1 MTILHQLS
9 ELGQAIWL
17 DYIRRAF
24 ITSGELAQ
32 LVDQGL
38 RGLTSNPI
46 IFDKAITGSSDYD
59 AELHALVDQDKSVK
73 QIYEALVIKDIR
85 LAADALES
93 VFKETN
99 GGDGYVSLEVSPTLA
114 HDTQG
119 TIEEARS
126 LHKALARPNIMIKV
140 PATHAGLGAI
150 ETLIAEG
157 ISVNATLIFS
167 LSHYRGVAEA
177 YISGLEKFAAAGGD
191 LNKVASVASF
201 FISRIDVAVDKQL
214 KEIGDE
220 TLLGKIAIANAKN
233 AYKMLMELK
242 ARSEWKALAKKG
254 AQTQRLLWASTSTK
268 DPAYPDTMY
277 VDELIG
283 GETVNT
289 VPPATLRAFF
299 DHGVAQP
306 TLEPGLEDALD
317 QLQQLNDL
325 GIDLEAIT
333 EKLQEDGIQSFAK
346 AFEGIMSS
354 LAAKREQLLAGWH
367 HFQASLGSYQTLAD
381 DALADISENRI
392 LSRIWEHDFTVW
404 KPDADEIS
412 NRLGWLHSPELMRAN
427 VDRLQAFAK
436 SVQASGYTDV
446 VLLGMGGSSL
456 APEVFRNTFG
466 IAPNGLDLFVLDTT
480 DPAAI
485 LTRTKE
491 LTYEKT
497 LFIVATK
504 SGGTVETLSLFRYF
518 YNLVL
523 EKVGSENVGEHFVG
537 ITDPGS
543 KLAELSKTYNF
554 RELFLNDPNIGGRYS
569 ALSYFGLAP
578 AALLGLDI
586 NLLLDRALAASVGC
600 ESCVEESKNPGVFLG
615 AIIGALANQ
624 GRDKLTLITSPA
636 LASFGDWIEQ
646 LIAESTG
653 KEGKGILPV
662 VGESVGV
669 PGDYGGDRLFCY
681 LRLDGD
687 STHDQAI
694 EDLEE
699 AGYPVLQFKLHD
711 IYDLGGQFFIWEL
724 ATAIA
729 AQRLKVNPFDQPNVE
744 AAKILARQKV
754 AELEARGSFP
764 TLSPTLE
771 SDGIAIFS
779 NGNSG
784 AEVASG
790 NSPKEVF
797 NSFLTPKDSP
807 SYVALQAYVQPTE
820 HTERALQKFR
830 DAIRAETGL
839 AVSMGFGPRFLH
851 STGQLHK
858 GDAGKG
864 LFIQITSDDKADLPI
879 PTEAGADTSKLTF
892 GQLKAAS
899 ADGDRQAL
907 MEGGRR
913 VIRIHLQEPLLPQ
926 LEKIARWLS

>member
-9 ELGQAIWL
+9 ELGQAVWL

-38 RGLTSNPI
+38 RGLTSNPS
-46 IFDKAITGSSDYD
+46 IFDKAITGSNDYD
-59 AELHALVDQDKSVK
+59 DELHALVDQEKSVE
-73 QIYEALVIKDIR
+73 QIYEALVIKDIQ
-85 LAADALES
+85 LAADALGA
-93 VFKETN
+93 VFEETK
-99 GGDGYVSLEVSPTLA
+99 GMDGYVSLEVSPTLA
-114 HDTQG
+114 HDAQG
-119 TIEEARS
+119 TIKEARRLS
-126 LHKALARPNIMIKV
+126 KALMRPNIMIKV
-140 PATHAGLGAI
+140 PATQAGLAAI
-150 ETLIAEG
+150 ETLTAEG

-167 LSHYRGVAEA
+167 ITHYRGVAQA
-177 YISGLEKFAAAGGD
+177 YISGLQKFAVAGGD

-201 FISRIDVAVDKQL
+201 FISRIDSAVDRQL
-214 KEIGDE
+214 QEIGE
-220 TLLGKIAIANAKN
+220 ESLLGKIAIANAKS
-233 AYKMLMELK
+233 AYEVLKELTD
-242 ARSEWKALAKKG
+242 RSEWKALAKKG
-254 AQTQRLLWASTSTK
+254 ARIQRLLWASTSTK
-268 DPAYPDTMY
+268 DPLYPDTMY

-283 GETVNT
+283 RDTVNT

-299 DHGVAQP
+299 NHGAAQP
-306 TLEPGLEDALD
+306 TLETGLEQALA
-317 QLQQLNDL
+317 QLQELNDL

-333 EKLQEDGIQSFAK
+333 EKLQEDGIQSFAE
-346 AFEGIMSS
+346 AYQGIMRSI
-354 LAAKREQLLAGWH
+354 ANKREQLLAGWH
-367 HFQASLGSYQTLAD
+367 HFRASLGPYQTIAD
-381 DALADISENRI
+381 DALADISQERI

-412 NRLGWLHSPELMRAN
+412 NRLGWLHSPEMMQAN
-427 VDRLQAFAK
+427 IERLHAFAK
-436 SVQASGYTDV
+436 SVHGAGYTEA

-456 APEVFRNTFG
+456 APELLRNTFG
-466 IAPNGLDLFVLDTT
+466 VANNGLDLSVLDTT

-485 LTRTKE
+485 LSRTQQLE
-491 LTYEKT
+491 YEKT

-523 EKVGSENVGEHFVG
+523 EKVGSENAGEHFIG

-543 KLAELSKTYNF
+543 KLVDISNTYNF
-554 RELFLNDPNIGGRYS
+554 RDLFLNDPNIGGRYS
-569 ALSYFGLAP
+569 ALSYFGLVP
-578 AALLGLDI
+578 AALLGLDLH
-586 NLLLDRALAASVGC
+586 LLLERALAASVGC
-600 ESCVEESKNPGVFLG
+600 DSCVEASENPGVFLG
-615 AIIGALANQ
+615 AVMGELANR

-636 LASFGDWIEQ
+636 LASFGDWVEQ

-669 PGDYGGDRLFCY
+669 PGDYGKDRLFCY

-687 STHDQAI
+687 ATFDRAVR
-694 EDLEE
+694 DLEE
-699 AGYPVLQFKLHD
+699 AGNPVLQFRLHD
-711 IYDLGGQFFIWEL
+711 VYDLGGQFFIWEL

-754 AELEARGSFP
+754 SELEARGILPRLDP
-764 TLSPTLE
+764 TME

-779 NGNSG
+779 NGIAG
-784 AEVASG
+784 ADGAAE
-790 NSPKEVF
+790 NSPGEVF
-797 NSFLTPKDSP
+797 KSFLAPRDTP

-820 HTERALQKFR
+820 HTEQALQSFR
-830 DAIRAETGL
+830 DAIRAQTGL

-864 LFIQITSDDKADLPI
+864 LFIQITSEDKEDLPI
-879 PTEAGADTSKLTF
+879 PTEAGADESKLSF
-892 GQLKAAS
+892 GQLKAAL

-907 MEGGRR
+907 IEGGRR
-913 VIRIHLQEPLLPQ
+913 VIRIHLQEPLLPE